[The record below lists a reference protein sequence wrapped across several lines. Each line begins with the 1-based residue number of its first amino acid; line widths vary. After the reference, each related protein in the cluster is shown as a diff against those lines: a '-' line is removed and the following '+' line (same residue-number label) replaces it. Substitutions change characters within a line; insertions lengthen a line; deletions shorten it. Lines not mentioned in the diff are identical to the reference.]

1 MTHALV
7 QTYTITPEDAAF
19 FRALTEKVAPF
30 WMGAMSLGKTEA
42 DFDAQVLPEDDRPLP
57 EAPYRRLSQLP
68 IVRDAL
74 DDFRATK
81 GFAKNTNAIVYNPMS
96 FMRWHTNSNAPG
108 RRHYF
113 TFTEGKAIFRW
124 RHPKTGE
131 IFDEIDGTGW
141 TYRTFIISPT
151 QPVWHTIWTEKVRL
165 SFGFNSSVA
174 FANMLTASL
183 ATETETE

>member
-1 MTHALV
+1 MASALV
-7 QTYTITPEDAAF
+7 QTHTTMPEDAAF
-19 FRALTEKVAPF
+19 FRALAEKVAPF
-30 WMGAMSLGKTEA
+30 WTGAMSLGQTEA
-42 DFDAQVLPEDDRPLP
+42 DFDAQELPEEDRPSP
-57 EAPYRRLSQLP
+57 GSRYRLLSQLP
-68 IVRDAL
+68 SVRDAL
-74 DDFRATK
+74 DDFCKSK
-81 GFAKNTNAIVYNPMS
+81 GFAGNTNSIVYNPMS
-96 FMRWHTNSNAPG
+96 FMRWHTNSVTPG

-165 SFGFNSSVA
+165 SFGFNSSV
-174 FANMLTASL
+174 T
-183 ATETETE
+183 

>member
-1 MTHALV
+1 MAFALV
-7 QTYTITPEDAAF
+7 QTHTIAPEDAVF
-19 FRALTEKVAPF
+19 FRALAEKVAPF
-30 WMGAMSLGKTEA
+30 WTGAASLGKTKA
-42 DFDAQVLPEDDRPLP
+42 DFDAQELPEEDRASPNSGYRPL
-57 EAPYRRLSQLP
+57 STLP
-68 IVRDAL
+68 SVRDAL
-74 DDFRATK
+74 DDFCK
-81 GFAKNTNAIVYNPMS
+81 SKSFAVTTNAIAYNPMS

-165 SFGFNSSVA
+165 SFGFNSSV
-174 FANMLTASL
+174 T
-183 ATETETE
+183 